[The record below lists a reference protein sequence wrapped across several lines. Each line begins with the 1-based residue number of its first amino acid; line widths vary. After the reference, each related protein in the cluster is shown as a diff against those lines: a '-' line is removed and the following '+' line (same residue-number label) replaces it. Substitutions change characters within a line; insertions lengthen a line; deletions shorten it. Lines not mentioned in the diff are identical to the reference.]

1 MRHIKMCLV
10 FTSLAF
16 VAACGSSS
24 QPSATT
30 PNVKAEVSMG
40 EHDKVHPTLHAHS
53 QEFEKRVYPIAENVH
68 MAVGYGLAN
77 SIMIEGDDGI
87 VIVDVMESLETAQA
101 VMKEF
106 RKITNKPIKAL
117 IYTHNHA
124 DHILGGR
131 GFVPEGSVDIYAHE
145 STNYYIDRV
154 INQIRPIISSR
165 SMRMFGNLLPKSD
178 EGLVNLG
185 VGPLLDAGQGGGT
198 PTLLRPNK
206 TYKDKLDLEIAGIK
220 IQLIHAPGE
229 TNDQT
234 MVWLPEQKVLMPG
247 DTIYKAFPNLY
258 TIRGTLYR
266 DVMDW
271 VRSLDKMRALK
282 PEFIAPGHTKPIVG
296 QENIQQVL
304 THYRDAIQY
313 VHDQTLYGMNQGLTP
328 DQLVETVKLP
338 QHLKNHP
345 YLQELYGTVE
355 WGVRGIFSGYL
366 GWFNGDTASL
376 STVTIKERAENLVAL
391 AGGDTAYLQQVNIA
405 MEQKNFK
412 WAAELVNH
420 LLVLTP
426 DDENLKNIKA
436 AALRELGYKSVSP
449 NGRNFYLTQAL
460 ELEGNAQMEKEEV
473 TDASVTLAKTFPVK
487 NFISAMPTL
496 LVPQRSVDK
505 FKTISWTFPDVDKSY
520 TLEVRSGVAEFR
532 PGVDEKA
539 DIKLTV
545 NKDDWIEIILGQ
557 RSFPIALATGDV
569 ALAGGI
575 SKLPELTQF
584 FAMFDLPN
592 Q

>member
-1 MRHIKMCLV
+1 MKNYQCLATLTVSLLLFACSPANDAQAPSIKPAAD
-10 FTSLAF
+10 FTST
-16 VAACGSSS
+16 S
-24 QPSATT
+24 QQT
-30 PNVKAEVSMG
+30 
-40 EHDKVHPTLHAHS
+40 VHPTLHSHS
-53 QEFEKRVYPIAENVH
+53 QEFEKRVYPLAKGVYI
-68 MAVGYGLAN
+68 AVGYGLAN

-87 VIVDVMESLETAQA
+87 VIVDVMESLENAQA

-106 RKITNKPIKAL
+106 RKITSKPVKAL

-131 GFVPEGSVDIYAHE
+131 GFVPEGEVDIYAHE
-145 STNYYIDRV
+145 STNYYIDRI

-165 SMRMFGNLLPKSD
+165 STRMFGNLLPKG
-178 EGLVNLG
+178 EKGLVNLG
-185 VGPLLDAGQGGGT
+185 VGPQLDAGQGGGT

-206 TYKDKLDLEIAGIK
+206 TYSDTLDLDIAGIK

-247 DTIYKAFPNLY
+247 DTVYKAFPNLY

-271 VRSLDKMRALK
+271 VRSLDKMRALN
-282 PEFIAPGHTKPIVG
+282 PQFIAPGHTRPIVG
-296 QENIQQVL
+296 QQKIQDVL

-328 DQLVETVKLP
+328 DQLVESITLP
-338 QHLKNHP
+338 THLKDHP

-366 GWFNGDTASL
+366 GWFDGDTASL
-376 STVTIKERAENLVAL
+376 STVTIKQRAQNLVKL
-391 AGGDTAYLQQVNIA
+391 AGGIDAFKLQVTIA
-405 MEQKNFK
+405 MNEQNYK
-412 WAAELVNH
+412 WAAELVTH

-426 DDENLKNIKA
+426 DDESLKNIKA
-436 AALRELGYKSVSP
+436 AALRKLGFNSISP

-460 ELEGNAQMEKEEV
+460 ELEGRAVIEKEKV
-473 TDASVTLAKTFPVK
+473 TDASVALAKTFPVK

-496 LVPQRSVDK
+496 LVPKRSQGM
-505 FKTISWTFPDVDKSY
+505 FKTMSWHFPDVNKSY

-532 PGVDEKA
+532 EGLDARA
-539 DIKLTV
+539 DVKIKV

-557 RSFPIALATGDV
+557 KSFSLAIATGTV
-569 ALAGGI
+569 SLNGGI
-575 SKLPELTQF
+575 KKLPELSRF

>member
-1 MRHIKMCLV
+1 MKTYQCISTLAASLLLLACSSANDEQVTSIKQEAN
-10 FTSLAF
+10 FTS
-16 VAACGSSS
+16 
-24 QPSATT
+24 SAHNT
-30 PNVKAEVSMG
+30 
-40 EHDKVHPTLHAHS
+40 VHPTLHAHS
-53 QEFEKRVYPIAENVH
+53 QEFEKRVYPLAKSVYI
-68 MAVGYGLAN
+68 AVGYGLAN

-87 VIVDVMESLETAQA
+87 VIVDVMESLESAQA

-106 RKITNKPIKAL
+106 RKITSKPVKAL

-131 GFVPEGSVDIYAHE
+131 GFVPNGSVDVYAHE
-145 STNYYIDRV
+145 STNYYIDRI

-165 SMRMFGNLLPKSD
+165 SMRMFGNLLPEGN

-185 VGPLLDAGQGGGT
+185 VGPQLDAGQGGGT

-206 TYKDKLDLEIAGIK
+206 TYSDTLDLEIAGIK

-234 MVWLPEQKVLMPG
+234 MVWLPDQKVLMPG

-271 VRSLDKMRALK
+271 VRSLDKMRALNAQ
-282 PEFIAPGHTKPIVG
+282 FIAPGHTKPIVG
-296 QENIQQVL
+296 QQKIQEVL

-313 VHDQTLYGMNQGLTP
+313 VHDQTLYGMNKGLTP

-338 QHLKNHP
+338 PHLKDHP

-376 STVTIKERAENLVAL
+376 STVTIKARAQNLVKL
-391 AGGDTAYLQQVNIA
+391 AGGLDAFELQVTTAMN
-405 MEQKNFK
+405 EQDYK
-412 WAAELVNH
+412 WAAELVTH
-420 LLVLTP
+420 LLVITP
-426 DDENLKNIKA
+426 DDTTLKNIKA
-436 AALRELGYKSVSP
+436 AALRQLGFNSISP

-460 ELEGNAQMEKEEV
+460 ELEGRAVMEKDDV
-473 TDASVTLAKTFPVK
+473 TDASVALAKTFPVK

-496 LVPQRSVDK
+496 LVPERSQGI
-505 FKTISWTFPDVDKSY
+505 FKTMSWHFPDVNKSY

-532 PGVDEKA
+532 EGLDKHA
-539 DIKLTV
+539 DVTLEV
-545 NKDDWIEIILGQ
+545 NKGDWIEIILGQ
-557 RSFPIALATGDV
+557 KSFPLALATGTV
-569 ALAGGI
+569 SLNGGI
-575 SKLPELTQF
+575 KKLPELSAF

>member
-1 MRHIKMCLV
+1 MTLYKTLSI
-10 FTSLAF
+10 FTASCWLIACSPADNLAPKEQ
-16 VAACGSSS
+16 SSAQAPVSKS
-24 QPSATT
+24 QT
-30 PNVKAEVSMG
+30 
-40 EHDKVHPTLHAHS
+40 VHPTLHAHS
-53 QEFEKRVYPIAENVH
+53 QEFEKRVYPLAKGVH
-68 MAVGYGLAN
+68 IAVGYGLAN

-106 RKITNKPIKAL
+106 RKITDKPVKAL

-131 GFVPEGSVDIYAHE
+131 GFVPEGEVDIYAHD

-165 SMRMFGNLLPKSD
+165 SMRMFGNLLPKGE

-198 PTLLRPNK
+198 PSLLRPNK
-206 TYKDKLDLEIAGIK
+206 TYSESLELEIAGIK
-220 IQLIHAPGE
+220 LQLIHAPGE

-271 VRSLDKMRALK
+271 VRSLDKMRALQ

-296 QENIQQVL
+296 QQKIQDVL

-338 QHLKNHP
+338 PHLNEHP

-376 STVTIKERAENLVAL
+376 STVTINDRAQKLIKL
-391 AGGDTAYLQQVNIA
+391 AGGSDAFKQQVDTAMNDGDY
-405 MEQKNFK
+405 K
-412 WAAELVNH
+412 WAAELVTH
-420 LLVLTP
+420 LLVLNP
-426 DDENLKNIKA
+426 EDENLKSIKA
-436 AALRELGYKSVSP
+436 QALRKLGFNSISP

-460 ELEGNAQMEKEEV
+460 ELEGKTTMEEEEV

-496 LVPQRSVDK
+496 LVPERSDGK
-505 FKTISWTFPDVDKSY
+505 FKTMSWRFPDVNKAY

-532 PGVDEKA
+532 EGLDEQA
-539 DIKLTV
+539 DITLQV

-557 RSFPIALATGDV
+557 RSFPYALATGDV
-569 ALAGGI
+569 TLDGGI
-575 SKLPELTQF
+575 KKLPELTRF

>member
-1 MRHIKMCLV
+1 MKTYQCISTLAASLLLLACSSANDEQVTSIKQEAN
-10 FTSLAF
+10 FTS
-16 VAACGSSS
+16 
-24 QPSATT
+24 SAHNT
-30 PNVKAEVSMG
+30 
-40 EHDKVHPTLHAHS
+40 VHPTLHAHS
-53 QEFEKRVYPIAENVH
+53 QEFEKRVYPLAKSVYI
-68 MAVGYGLAN
+68 AVGYGLAN

-87 VIVDVMESLETAQA
+87 VIVDVMESLESAQA

-106 RKITNKPIKAL
+106 RKITSKPVKAL

-131 GFVPEGSVDIYAHE
+131 GFVPDGSVDVYAHE
-145 STNYYIDRV
+145 STNYYIDRI

-165 SMRMFGNLLPKSD
+165 SMRMFGNLLPEGN

-185 VGPLLDAGQGGGT
+185 VGPQLDAGQGGGT

-206 TYKDKLDLEIAGIK
+206 TYSDTLDLEIAGIK

-234 MVWLPEQKVLMPG
+234 MVWLPDQKVLMPG

-271 VRSLDKMRALK
+271 VRSLDKMRALNAQ
-282 PEFIAPGHTKPIVG
+282 FIAPGHTKPIVG
-296 QENIQQVL
+296 QQKIQEVL

-313 VHDQTLYGMNQGLTP
+313 VHDQTLYGMNKGLTP

-338 QHLKNHP
+338 PHLKDHP

-376 STVTIKERAENLVAL
+376 STVTIKARAQNLVKL
-391 AGGDTAYLQQVNIA
+391 AGGLDAFKLQVTTAMN
-405 MEQKNFK
+405 EQDYK
-412 WAAELVNH
+412 WAAELVTH
-420 LLVLTP
+420 LLVITP
-426 DDENLKNIKA
+426 DDTILKNIKA
-436 AALRELGYKSVSP
+436 AALRQLGFNSISP

-460 ELEGNAQMEKEEV
+460 ELEGRAVMEKDDV
-473 TDASVTLAKTFPVK
+473 TDASVALAKTFPVK

-496 LVPQRSVDK
+496 LVPERSQGI
-505 FKTISWTFPDVDKSY
+505 FKTMSWHFPDVNKSY

-532 PGVDEKA
+532 EGLDKHA
-539 DIKLTV
+539 DVTLEV
-545 NKDDWIEIILGQ
+545 NKGDWIEIILGQ
-557 RSFPIALATGDV
+557 RSFSLALATGTV
-569 ALAGGI
+569 SLHGGI
-575 SKLPELTQF
+575 KKLPELSTF

>member
-1 MRHIKMCLV
+1 MKTYQCISTLAASLLLLACSPANDPQVTSIKQETN
-10 FTSLAF
+10 FTS
-16 VAACGSSS
+16 
-24 QPSATT
+24 SAHNT
-30 PNVKAEVSMG
+30 
-40 EHDKVHPTLHAHS
+40 VHPTLHAHS
-53 QEFEKRVYPIAENVH
+53 QEFEKRVYPLAKSVYI
-68 MAVGYGLAN
+68 AVGYGLAN

-87 VIVDVMESLETAQA
+87 VIVDVMESLESAQA

-106 RKITNKPIKAL
+106 RKITSKPVKAL

-131 GFVPEGSVDIYAHE
+131 GFVPAGSVDVYAHE
-145 STNYYIDRV
+145 STNYYIDRI

-165 SMRMFGNLLPKSD
+165 SMRMFGNLLPKGN

-185 VGPLLDAGQGGGT
+185 VGPQLDAGQGGGT

-206 TYKDKLDLEIAGIK
+206 TYSDTLDLEIAGIK

-234 MVWLPEQKVLMPG
+234 MVWLPDQKVLMPG

-271 VRSLDKMRALK
+271 VRSLDKMRALNAQ
-282 PEFIAPGHTKPIVG
+282 FIAPGHTKPIVG
-296 QENIQQVL
+296 QQKIQEVL

-313 VHDQTLYGMNQGLTP
+313 VHDQTLYGMNKGLTP
-328 DQLVETVKLP
+328 DQLVETVNLP
-338 QHLKNHP
+338 PHLKDHP

-376 STVTIKERAENLVAL
+376 STVTIKARAQNLVKL
-391 AGGDTAYLQQVNIA
+391 AGGVDAFKLQVTTAMN
-405 MEQKNFK
+405 EKNYK
-412 WAAELVNH
+412 WAAELVTH
-420 LLVLTP
+420 LLVITP
-426 DDENLKNIKA
+426 DDTTLKNIKA
-436 AALRELGYKSVSP
+436 AALRKLGFNSISP

-460 ELEGNAQMEKEEV
+460 ELEGRAVMEKDDI
-473 TDASVTLAKTFPVK
+473 TDASVALAKTFPVK

-496 LVPQRSVDK
+496 LVPKRSQGI
-505 FKTISWTFPDVDKSY
+505 FKTMSWHFPDVNKSY

-532 PGVDEKA
+532 EGLDKHA
-539 DIKLTV
+539 DVTLEV
-545 NKDDWIEIILGQ
+545 NKGDWIEIILGQ
-557 RSFPIALATGDV
+557 KSFPLALATGTV
-569 ALAGGI
+569 SLHGGI
-575 SKLPELTQF
+575 KKLPELSTF